1 MAYSNNS
8 YGNNFGRQQAP
19 ARQVN
24 ITEKKKIDKKTYV
37 DLAEK
42 VIAELP
48 RDNRDANKIQLSTNQ
63 IRNVLSLINELY
75 DMVRTDTEKVLSG
88 DVQSH
93 IQYVKMKIIYAAGK
107 DNAVKTF
114 LEKSL
119 LISYLNGIGDSRNDL
134 ILVCH
139 YMEALVAYHRFNTNE
154 K

>member
-75 DMVRTDTEKVLSG
+75 DMVRTDTEKVLSD

-119 LISYLNGIGDSRNDL
+119 LISYLNGIDDSRDDL

>member
-1 MAYSNNS
+1 MTYSNNS

-24 ITEKKKIDKKTYV
+24 ITEKKKLDKKTYV

-75 DMVRTDTEKVLSG
+75 DMVRTDTEKVLSD

-119 LISYLNGIGDSRNDL
+119 LISYLNGIGDSRDDL

>member
-1 MAYSNNS
+1 MTYSNNS
-8 YGNNFGRQQAP
+8 FSNNFGRQQAP

-24 ITEKKKIDKKTYV
+24 ITEKKKLDKKAYV

-75 DMVRTDTEKVLSG
+75 DMVRTDTEKMLSD

-93 IQYVKMKIIYAAGK
+93 IQYVKMKIIYAAGR

-119 LISYLNGIGDSRNDL
+119 LISYLNGIGDSRDDL

>member
-24 ITEKKKIDKKTYV
+24 ITEKKKLDKKAYV

-75 DMVRTDTEKVLSG
+75 DMVRTDTEKVLSD

-119 LISYLNGIGDSRNDL
+119 LISYLNGIDDSRDDL

>member
-1 MAYSNNS
+1 MVYSNNS
-8 YGNNFGRQQAP
+8 YGNNFGRQLTP

-24 ITEKKKIDKKTYV
+24 ITEKKKLDKKTYV

-75 DMVRTDTEKVLSG
+75 DMVRTDTEKVLSD

-119 LISYLNGIGDSRNDL
+119 LISYLNGIGDSRDDL

>member
-24 ITEKKKIDKKTYV
+24 ITEKKKLDKKTYV

-75 DMVRTDTEKVLSG
+75 DMVRTDTEKVLSD

-93 IQYVKMKIIYAAGK
+93 IQYVKMKIIYAAGR
-107 DNAVKTF
+107 DNAVKNF
-114 LEKSL
+114 LEKSS
-119 LISYLNGIGDSRNDL
+119 LISYLNGIGDSRDDL

>member
-75 DMVRTDTEKVLSG
+75 DMVRTDTEKVLSD

>member
-37 DLAEK
+37 NLAEK

-75 DMVRTDTEKVLSG
+75 DMVRTDTEKVLSD

>member
-1 MAYSNNS
+1 MTYSNNS
-8 YGNNFGRQQAP
+8 YGNNFGRQQTP

-24 ITEKKKIDKKTYV
+24 ITEKKKLDKKAYV

-75 DMVRTDTEKVLSG
+75 DMVRTDTEKVLSD

-119 LISYLNGIGDSRNDL
+119 LISYLNGIGDSRDDL

>member
-1 MAYSNNS
+1 MVYSNNS
-8 YGNNFGRQQAP
+8 YGNNFGRQLTP
-19 ARQVN
+19 SRQVN
-24 ITEKKKIDKKTYV
+24 ITEKKKLDKKTYV

-75 DMVRTDTEKVLSG
+75 DMVRTDTEKVLSD

-119 LISYLNGIGDSRNDL
+119 LISYLNGIGDSRDDL